1 MNTVLQVG
9 MSALIVLLYGY
20 VIGTMLWLII
30 VAPGLYRRQ
39 RDLVRR
45 VEQLER
51 RADGD
56 QSEHRTI

>member
-56 QSEHRTI
+56 RSEHRTI

>member
-56 QSEHRTI
+56 R